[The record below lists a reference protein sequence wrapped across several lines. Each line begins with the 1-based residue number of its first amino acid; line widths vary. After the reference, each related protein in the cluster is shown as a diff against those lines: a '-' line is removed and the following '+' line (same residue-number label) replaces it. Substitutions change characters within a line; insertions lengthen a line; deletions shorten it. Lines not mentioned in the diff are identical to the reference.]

1 MRETYKWVMC
11 RTCHMQRSSGVMS
24 ARVMSRVNMSS
35 GNVASRVAV
44 RPGGNASIWYAVYK
58 AAIIL
63 VGRGEYPPAGSWED
77 SSRSLWSRSLFSTA
91 SYSSDSY
98 PCPSSSE
105 LLLAAFSR
113 PAVSACSVHLSQP
126 CRLLLLRSMSF
137 PPHNT
142 SNV

>member
-1 MRETYKWVMC
+1 MGYGLVKVIIC
-11 RTCHMQRSSGVMS
+11 RGAAVAGSVMS
-24 ARVMSRVNMSS
+24 AMSLLRRNI
-35 GNVASRVAV
+35 ASRVAV
-44 RPGGNASIWYAVYK
+44 RSGGNASIWYAVYK
-58 AAIIL
+58 AAISL